1 MLSLNSNKDNW
12 RLLFDVNFVPEEI
25 KEKYT
30 KVLSLKKSFITDPV
44 SFINE
49 SIQKIQVLG
58 FSGATYAQQQTTV
71 GYPLRDQTRTKENYF
86 QHAGSDVNYRSVGN
100 PIQIIDKTLNVQFRM
115 SQGFL
120 NYFILFESF
129 FYKYCRDTTYDEL
142 EQYFI
147 IDIYNE
153 YGEIYCRIK
162 LYHPMIDSMDM
173 LDLDFSNTK
182 PSQETFQV
190 VFKYSNIEFEFIETS
205 ASEDSN

>member
-12 RLLFDVNFVPEEI
+12 QLLFDVNFIPDEI

-44 SFINE
+44 LFINE

-58 FSGATYAQQQTTV
+58 FSGASFVQQQTAV
-71 GYPLRDQTRTKENYF
+71 GTPLRDQNRISENYF
-86 QHAGSDVNYRSVGN
+86 QHAATDVNYRSVAN

-115 SQGFL
+115 DQGFL

-142 EQYFI
+142 DQYFI
-147 IDIYNE
+147 VNIYNE
-153 YGEIYCRIK
+153 LGEVYCRIK
-162 LYHPMIDSMDM
+162 LYHPIIDSMDM
-173 LDLDFSNTK
+173 LDLDFSNVN

-190 VFKYSNIEFEFIETS
+190 VFKYSNIEFEFIEADTIT
-205 ASEDSN
+205 NN

>member
-12 RLLFDVNFVPEEI
+12 QLLFDVNFIPDEI

-44 SFINE
+44 SFVNE

-58 FSGATYAQQQTTV
+58 FSGASFAQQQTTV
-71 GYPLRDQTRTKENYF
+71 GTPLRDQNRISENYF
-86 QHAGSDVNYRSVGN
+86 QHAASDVNYRSVAN

-115 SQGFL
+115 DQGFL

-142 EQYFI
+142 DQYFI
-147 IDIYNE
+147 VNIYNE
-153 YGEIYCRIK
+153 LGEVYCRIK
-162 LYHPMIDSMDM
+162 LYHPIIDSMDM
-173 LDLDFSNTK
+173 LDLDFSNVR

-190 VFKYSNIEFEFIETS
+190 VFKYSNIEFEFIESDTIT
-205 ASEDSN
+205 NN